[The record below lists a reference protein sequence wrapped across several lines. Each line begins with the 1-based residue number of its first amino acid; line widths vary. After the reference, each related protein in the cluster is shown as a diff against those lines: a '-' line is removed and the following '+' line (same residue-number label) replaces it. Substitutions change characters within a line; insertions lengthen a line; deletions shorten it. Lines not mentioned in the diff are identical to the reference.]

1 MTNNQYAIT
10 VLHQTSALELRRKLL
25 QNLTKRQ
32 LELELSL
39 HNLRIERMKTKLQRF
54 FNSTPTRHAFAR
66 LMTLG
71 AYRVNDDPNFI
82 GYTKTDAS
90 KILHI
95 SLQSC
100 STLFDTTLASKW
112 IERYNPEGEVNSSK
126 QGYIASE
133 ELVHASELY
142 VDTFFQITSSDLI
155 QNWQNLRQFDK
166 ITTTYL

>member
-1 MTNNQYAIT
+1 
-10 VLHQTSALELRRKLL
+10 
-25 QNLTKRQ
+25 
-32 LELELSL
+32 
-39 HNLRIERMKTKLQRF
+39 
-54 FNSTPTRHAFAR
+54 
-66 LMTLG
+66 MTLG
-71 AYRVNDDPNFI
+71 AYRITNDPNFI

-112 IERYNPEGEVNSSK
+112 IENSSPGK
-126 QGYIASE
+126 GYIATD

-142 VDTFFQITSSDLI
+142 VDKFFQITSSDLI

-166 ITTTYL
+166 ITSS